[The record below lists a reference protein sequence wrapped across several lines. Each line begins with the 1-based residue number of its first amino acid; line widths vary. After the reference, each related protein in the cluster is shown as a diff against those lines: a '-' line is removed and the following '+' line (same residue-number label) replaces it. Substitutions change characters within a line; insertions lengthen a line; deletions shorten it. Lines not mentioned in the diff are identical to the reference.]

1 VSPMRDRDGGDEPTW
16 PDSPRD
22 PERYG
27 RRNLLHCKAV
37 GALANAKAARD
48 QLTMLKR
55 PPKWLVAYLD
65 GIVERLVPVADEMA
79 AHRDEAW

>member
-1 VSPMRDRDGGDEPTW
+1 MSEH
-16 PDSPRD
+16 PRD

-37 GALANAKAARD
+37 GALANARAARD
-48 QLTMLKR
+48 KLTMLKR
-55 PPKWLVAYLD
+55 PPKWMVEYLD

-79 AHRDEAW
+79 KHRDETW

>member
-1 VSPMRDRDGGDEPTW
+1 MSEH
-16 PDSPRD
+16 PRG

-37 GALANAKAARD
+37 GALANARAARD
-48 QLTMLKR
+48 KLTMLKR
-55 PPKWLVAYLD
+55 PPKWMVEYLD

-79 AHRDEAW
+79 KHRDETW